1 MSELAERLAGE
12 FADKDYAH
20 AYMESHAVSRLAAQ
34 VHALRRQRKWSQQQL
49 AERSG
54 IAQERI
60 SKIESADFTSLTLA
74 TLHKLARAFD
84 VNVRVAFESFSQG
97 ILDVVNL
104 NPKALEVAPRQ
115 TALKVF
121 EDRRLKID
129 RDGEW
134 TLVDSS
140 NVAPLRPT
148 TQPGPAQLLPE
159 WTRIIMVQKG

>member
-1 MSELAERLAGE
+1 MSELAERLVGE

-34 VHALRRQRKWSQQQL
+34 IHALRKQHGWSQQQL
-49 AERSG
+49 AERAG

-60 SKIESADFTSLTLA
+60 SKIESADFTSITLA

-84 VNVRVAFESFSQG
+84 VDVRVAFESFSQG

-104 NPKALEVAPRQ
+104 TPKALEVTPR
-115 TALKVF
+115 TIALKAF

-129 RDGEW
+129 RDGGW
-134 TLVDSS
+134 NLVDP
-140 NVAPLRPT
+140 NAVTKLRSI
-148 TQPGPAQLLPE
+148 TQPAPAGLRSE
-159 WTRIIMVQKG
+159 WTRIAAQG